1 MTRRFVRLTLE
12 QVRTN
17 SQGLAIR
24 EDHAGDTGSA
34 GALSVF
40 ICYDNVPAAQCFAD

>member
-1 MTRRFVRLTLE
+1 LE

-17 SQGLAIR
+17 SKGLAIR

-40 ICYDNVPAAQCFAD
+40 ICDDNVPAAQSFTN